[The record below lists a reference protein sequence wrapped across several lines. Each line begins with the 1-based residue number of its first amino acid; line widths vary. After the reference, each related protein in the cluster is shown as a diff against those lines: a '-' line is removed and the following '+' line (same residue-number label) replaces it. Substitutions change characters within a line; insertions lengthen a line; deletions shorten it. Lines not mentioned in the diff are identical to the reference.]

1 MNKIV
6 AKVKELTKIYKKH
19 KFVGYREVIGVENL
33 NFEIYENEI
42 FGLLGL
48 NGSGKTTTIK
58 LMLGILYPDKG
69 EIHILDNRMPNWKIN
84 NYIGYL
90 PELVNFNK
98 DFTGLELL
106 KFYSNLCGGVSKK
119 RLYEVIDFVKLS
131 ESINR
136 KVKEYSKGMIQR
148 LGLAQA
154 IIHNPKFLIFDEP
167 TSGLDP
173 LGIKEIRDFILELKS
188 QGKTIFFSS
197 HLISELEK
205 ICDRVAIIHNG
216 KIVKIVESKDWQST
230 SLEEIF
236 IGSIQIKTIKT
247 VSIPQIIE

>member
-1 MNKIV
+1 MNNKIV
-6 AKVKELTKIYKKH
+6 AEVKNLKKIYKKQ
-19 KFVGYREVIGVENL
+19 KFVGYKKVVGVEDL

-42 FGLLGL
+42 FGLLGI

-58 LMLGILYPDKG
+58 LMLGLLYPDKG
-69 EIHILDNRMPNWKIN
+69 EIYILGNRIPNWQIN
-84 NYIGYL
+84 SYIGYL
-90 PELVNFNK
+90 PELVNFNR

-154 IIHNPKFLIFDEP
+154 IIHNPNFLIFDEP

-173 LGIKEIRDFILELKS
+173 LGIKEIRDFILELKF

-216 KIVKIVESKDWQST
+216 KIVKIVESKEWQSN

-236 IGSIQIKTIKT
+236 INSIQIKVVPISQ
-247 VSIPQIIE
+247 VAR